1 MSLRLRLALTY
12 TTLIGVVLLLFG
24 SLIFTIVDRVL
35 LDQIDSR
42 LNQAAV
48 QIIERVR
55 VSPANQFDV
64 RQLAAYQPTEN
75 LIFQV
80 WDMQRRLQ
88 FSRPAGLLQ
97 PLNESGVRIG
107 QQFFSSQTL
116 NNVRLRVLSIPLRTS
131 RGPVGYLQ
139 VGLSLALVDITRN
152 TLATVLIVLT
162 LTLMVV
168 VMLTTWALTGEALS
182 QLGMVT
188 NLATQITQAD
198 DLSRRIP
205 VTNNTAQDEVGRLIL
220 AFNQTLER
228 LEKLFDS
235 QRRFLADVSH
245 ELRTPLTVIK
255 GEVGLMRLTN
265 QLDAESLGNIEKEVD
280 RLTRLVGDLLLLAQA
295 ESGRLPLDFQTV
307 ELDTVLLEVLQQMR
321 TLASGKVE
329 LNLLDI
335 DQALVQGDR
344 DRLKQVLLNLI
355 ANAVNYTPP
364 GGEVCLSLRQQ
375 DGQAQLVVE
384 DSGPGIPVEDLPHI
398 FDRFYRADPSRKRSE
413 NSGFGLGL
421 SIAQWIVQRHGGRIE
436 VESQPGQGARFTV
449 WLPVSKQ

>member
-24 SLIFTIVDRVL
+24 VLIFTIVDRVL

-80 WDMQRRLQ
+80 WDTQQRLQ
-88 FSRPAGLLQ
+88 FSRPAGLQQ

-107 QQFFSSQTL
+107 QQFYSSQTL
-116 NNVRLRVLSIPLRTS
+116 NNVRLRVLSVPLRTS

-139 VGLSLALVDITRN
+139 VGLSLALVDITRS
-152 TLATVLIVLT
+152 TLATVLIILT

-168 VMLTTWALTGEALS
+168 VMVTTWALTGEALS

-188 NLATQITQAD
+188 DLATQITQAD

-205 VTNNTAQDEVGRLIL
+205 VTNASQDEVGRLIL

-265 QLDAESLGNIEKEVD
+265 QLDEESLANIEKEVD

-295 ESGRLPLDFQTV
+295 ESGRLPLDFQSV

-329 LNLLDI
+329 LKLVDI
-335 DQALVQGDR
+335 DQVLVWGDR
-344 DRLKQVLLNLI
+344 DRLKQVMLNLI

-364 GGEVCLSLRQQ
+364 GGEVRLSLQRR
-375 DGQAQLVVE
+375 DGQAQLLVE
-384 DSGPGIPVEDLPHI
+384 DSGPGIPPEDLPHI
-398 FDRFYRADPSRKRSE
+398 FDRFYRVDPSRKRSE

-436 VESQPGQGARFTV
+436 VESQPGHGARFIV

>member
-24 SLIFTIVDRVL
+24 VLIFTIVDRVL

-80 WDMQRRLQ
+80 WDTQQRLQ
-88 FSRPAGLLQ
+88 FSRPAGLQQ

-107 QQFFSSQTL
+107 QQFYSSQTL
-116 NNVRLRVLSIPLRTS
+116 NNVRLRVLSVPLRTS

-139 VGLSLALVDITRN
+139 VGLSLALVDITRS
-152 TLATVLIVLT
+152 TLATVLIILT

-168 VMLTTWALTGEALS
+168 VMVTTWALTGEALS

-188 NLATQITQAD
+188 DLATQITQAD

-205 VTNNTAQDEVGRLIL
+205 VTNASQDEVGRLIM

-265 QLDAESLGNIEKEVD
+265 QLDEESLTNIEKEVD

-295 ESGRLPLDFQTV
+295 ESGRLPLDFQSV

-329 LNLLDI
+329 LKLVDI
-335 DQALVQGDR
+335 DQVLVRGDR
-344 DRLKQVLLNLI
+344 DRLKQVMLNLI

-364 GGEVCLSLRQQ
+364 GGEVRLSLQRR
-375 DGQAQLVVE
+375 DGQAQLLVE
-384 DSGPGIPVEDLPHI
+384 DSGPGIPPEDLPHI

-436 VESQPGQGARFTV
+436 VESQPGHGARFIV

>member
-205 VTNNTAQDEVGRLIL
+205 VTNAAQDEVGRLIL

-329 LNLLDI
+329 LKLLDI

-364 GGEVCLSLRQQ
+364 GGEVRLSLRQQ

-384 DSGPGIPVEDLPHI
+384 DSGPGIPAEDLPHI

>member
-24 SLIFTIVDRVL
+24 VLIFTIVDRVL

-80 WDMQRRLQ
+80 WDTQQRLQ
-88 FSRPAGLLQ
+88 FSRPAGLQQ

-107 QQFFSSQTL
+107 QQFYSSQTL
-116 NNVRLRVLSIPLRTS
+116 NNVRLRVLSVPLRTS

-139 VGLSLALVDITRN
+139 VGLSLALVDITRS
-152 TLATVLIVLT
+152 TLATVLIILT

-168 VMLTTWALTGEALS
+168 VMVTTWALTGEALS

-188 NLATQITQAD
+188 DLATQITQAD

-205 VTNNTAQDEVGRLIL
+205 VTNASQDEVGRLIM

-265 QLDAESLGNIEKEVD
+265 QLDEESLTNIEKEVD

-295 ESGRLPLDFQTV
+295 ESGRLPLDFQSV

-329 LNLLDI
+329 LKLVDI
-335 DQALVQGDR
+335 DQVLVRGDR
-344 DRLKQVLLNLI
+344 DRLKQVMLNLI

-364 GGEVCLSLRQQ
+364 GGEVRLSLQRR
-375 DGQAQLVVE
+375 DGQAQLLVE
-384 DSGPGIPVEDLPHI
+384 DSGPGIPPEDLPHI

-421 SIAQWIVQRHGGRIE
+421 SIAQWIVQRHGGQIE
-436 VESQPGQGARFTV
+436 VESQPGHGARFIV